1 MRLIG
6 EFRWG
11 AFRIGPR
18 ASTDRRYARTRA
30 TVTQTAVPRTI
41 VGGAN
46 PGRSA
51 VAPPVRPGQTSS
63 LCPANAAIS
72 ATPLRRTHKAWVHH
86 DVLGGRHNQRYV
98 VVEHSGFASSLGTCT
113 AGSVRRVRSG
123 EQEPPAGHDTAHT
136 STNTPVTFHSGVRQ
150 PCHCRAPIRKGRHCG
165 ARDSEVNAARYHGAS
180 DAITTAPSHG

>member
-11 AFRIGPR
+11 EFRMAPR
-18 ASTDRRYARTRA
+18 ARPPRRYARPREP
-30 TVTQTAVPRTI
+30 VTHTAVPRTI

-98 VVEHSGFASSLGTCT
+98 VVEHSGFASSLWHMHGWVRPTRSLRRTGTARGPRYGPHIHEHPRDLPLRCQAT
-113 AGSVRRVRSG
+113 MSLPGLNTEGQALWRRR
-123 EQEPPAGHDTAHT
+123 
-136 STNTPVTFHSGVRQ
+136 
-150 PCHCRAPIRKGRHCG
+150 
-165 ARDSEVNAARYHGAS
+165 
-180 DAITTAPSHG
+180 